1 MGEIASSFVSIYP
14 KISSGFGRDLQ
25 SQITKASGT
34 AFGPIDKKADESG
47 KKAGRKFGDSFRSVS
62 APLLAGAA
70 TVGLLKFISDTT
82 DAYNELQDTTA
93 AAQVT
98 FGDGMDKIIAQSER
112 GAKTLGMSK
121 QQVID
126 AANAYGG
133 YGEKAGLAGDDLAD
147 FSMKLTQV
155 AGDLAS
161 FKGKP
166 VEQAIEAIGAGLR
179 GESEPLRA
187 FGVLLDDATLRA
199 RALELGLI
207 KTTKEALTPQQR
219 VLAAQAEILAQTTK
233 AQGDFARTAEFGSN
247 VQKTLKAESAD
258 LAATIGEKLQPAL
271 VAAQK
276 AGIGVIDW
284 ATRNQAALLPL
295 AGAFTTIA
303 AAIAGTV
310 AVAKG
315 LEALKT
321 ARDVVR
327 GLGEA
332 FSQMS
337 TKAKIA
343 TASAGGVGLALTA
356 ASVVYGIFAKANADS
371 QQRVEDFTAAV
382 KADSGALAEN
392 SRAVASNAL
401 QKSGAL
407 TAAQKLGISAK
418 TAVDAALGEA
428 SAMQELTAAYQRH
441 VSGIQSTYAARADS
455 ATGLADERTAM
466 FDMKAALTEA
476 SDAYHRLSSEVGASS
491 KAAQDALVAEN
502 QVAEGIGQTTTAT
515 QNNTTATKSNSDAL
529 KTNAQKLNDVYR
541 ARLALRGDKVA
552 LEASYDAATKAAKE
566 NGQTLDINT
575 EKGRNNQAALD
586 NIAYSALGVKA
597 AMEEQKK
604 PTDEVNSVMGEA
616 RTKFINAAIAMGKSK
631 EEAKALANKLGL
643 IRSKDVEIKVRI
655 KATGNVDPSSGLK
668 VYVAG
673 NGRKLMARGG
683 AVYGG
688 SPGRDSVPAM
698 LMPGEHVWT
707 ADEVRRLGGQE
718 AMYRLRQAVSSGQ
731 RFASGGAVG
740 ESRVPFMPSLTFS
753 ISGPSAD
760 EVVAR
765 AKAVF
770 LHEESARAV
779 QVG

>member
-62 APLLAGAA
+62 TPLLAGAA

-321 ARDVVR
+321 ARGVVR

-343 TASAGGVGLALTA
+343 TASAGAIGIALTA
-356 ASVVYGIFAKANADS
+356 ASVIYGAFAQKAADAEAAVEDYTAALKESNGAIDDNVRAKAA
-371 QQRVEDFTAAV
+371 QRLEDA
-382 KADSGALAEN
+382 GALE
-392 SRAVASNAL
+392 
-401 QKSGAL
+401 
-407 TAAQKLGISAK
+407 AAQRLGISLKDVTDAVLGQGDAMARIQAILRAGTGMGEQ
-418 TAVDAALGEA
+418 TAESVRLGEA
-428 SAMQELTAAYQRH
+428 ARLLSGVLGDENTELQRSVEGYQR
-441 VSGIQSTYAARADS
+441 
-455 ATGLADERTAM
+455 
-466 FDMKAALTEA
+466 
-476 SDAYHRLSSEVGASS
+476 
-491 KAAQDALVAEN
+491 VAE
-502 QVAEGIGQTTTAT
+502 AAPPATTAT
-515 QNNTTATKSNSDAL
+515 QNNTTATKTNSDAL

-566 NGQTLDINT
+566 NGETLDINT
-575 EKGRNNQAALD
+575 EKGRANRTALYG
-586 NIAYSALGVKA
+586 IAESALSVKQ
-597 AMEEQKK
+597 AMEEQKR
-604 PTDEVNSVMGEA
+604 PASEVNEVMGRA
-616 RTKFINAAIAMGKSK
+616 REQFIKAATAMTGSATKAK
-631 EEAKALANKLGL
+631 ELADKLGL
-643 IRSKDVEIKVRI
+643 IKSKKVDVTVDIQWGKLPGPAHVKFEGGEYSV
-655 KATGNVDPSSGLK
+655 KAPG
-668 VYVAG
+668 
-673 NGRKLMARGG
+673 GRYAKGG
-683 AVYGG
+683 GVFGG
-688 SPGRDSVPAM
+688 TPGVDSVPAL
-698 LMPGEHVWT
+698 LMPGEHILT
-707 ADEVRRLGGQE
+707 TEEVRAAGGHQ
-718 AMYRLRQAVSSGQ
+718 AIFRLRAMLRSGMA
-731 RFASGGAVG
+731 RFATGGAGDGTRPAAGAFQPASPEAIGAAVAAALEARG
-740 ESRVPFMPSLTFS
+740 ISMLTLTDGVFDRFDQS
-753 ISGPSAD
+753 YG
-760 EVVAR
+760 R
-765 AKAVF
+765 A
-770 LHEESARAV
+770 
-779 QVG
+779 

>member
-1 MGEIASSFVSIYP
+1 MGEIASSYVSIYP

-343 TASAGGVGLALTA
+343 TASAGAVGIALTA
-356 ASVVYGIFAKANADS
+356 ASVIYGAFAQKAADAEAAVEDYTAALKESNGAIDDNVRAKAA
-371 QQRVEDFTAAV
+371 QRLEDA
-382 KADSGALAEN
+382 GALE
-392 SRAVASNAL
+392 
-401 QKSGAL
+401 
-407 TAAQKLGISAK
+407 AAQRLGISLKDVTDAVLGQGDAMARIQSILRAGTGMGEQ
-418 TAVDAALGEA
+418 TAESVRLGEA
-428 SAMQELTAAYQRH
+428 ARLLSGVLGDENTELQRSVEGYQR
-441 VSGIQSTYAARADS
+441 
-455 ATGLADERTAM
+455 
-466 FDMKAALTEA
+466 
-476 SDAYHRLSSEVGASS
+476 
-491 KAAQDALVAEN
+491 VAE
-502 QVAEGIGQTTTAT
+502 AAPPATTAT
-515 QNNTTATKSNSDAL
+515 QNNTTAT
-529 KTNAQKLNDVYR
+529 AQGTRTMKDYADSIDGVYR
-541 ARLALRGDKVA
+541 AQLRARGDHRA
-552 LEASYDAATKAAKE
+552 LEAAIDAAAEAVKK
-566 NGQTLDINT
+566 NGKTLDENT
-575 EKGRNNQAALD
+575 EKGRANQQALD
-586 NIAYSALGVKA
+586 DIANSGLSVVESLQKTNAPAEKVKQAMDESRTAFIKA
-597 AMEEQKK
+597 A
-604 PTDEVNSVMGEA
+604 TSMG
-616 RTKFINAAIAMGKSK
+616 MSK
-631 EEAKALANKLGL
+631 EEAKKLATALGL
-643 IRSKDVEIKVRI
+643 IKSKDVDINVKIRV
-655 KATGNVDPSSGLK
+655 KQTGQIDASSGLK
-668 VYVAG
+668 VYVTG
-673 NGRKLMARGG
+673 NGQKLMARGG
-683 AVYGG
+683 PATGG
-688 SPGRDSVPAM
+688 IPGRDSIPALLMPDEHVLTTEEVRAAGGHQAIFRLRAM
-698 LMPGEHVWT
+698 L
-707 ADEVRRLGGQE
+707 R
-718 AMYRLRQAVSSGQ
+718 SGMA
-731 RFASGGAVG
+731 RFATGGAGDGTRPAAGAFQFDYAAIGAAVAAALEARG
-740 ESRVPFMPSLTFS
+740 ISMLTITDGVF
-753 ISGPSAD
+753 
-760 EVVAR
+760 AR
-765 AKAVF
+765 YDQAYREA
-770 LHEESARAV
+770 
-779 QVG
+779 